1 MSTLSETLEQS
12 LEVVADRAGDPTEA
26 VYRRL
31 FARWP
36 EFEPLFARDTT
47 GAVRGEMLTKTL
59 EIVLD
64 LAGPNAYAA
73 NFISCEIVNHDGVG
87 VPREVFPR
95 FFEVTADAFAELAGP
110 DWTPAFQAAWEEILG
125 RINAVTQAVAAT
137 A

>member
-1 MSTLSETLEQS
+1 
-12 LEVVADRAGDPTEA
+12 
-26 VYRRL
+26 
-31 FARWP
+31 
-36 EFEPLFARDTT
+36 
-47 GAVRGEMLTKTL
+47 
-59 EIVLD
+59 
-64 LAGPNAYAA
+64 
-73 NFISCEIVNHDGVG
+73 